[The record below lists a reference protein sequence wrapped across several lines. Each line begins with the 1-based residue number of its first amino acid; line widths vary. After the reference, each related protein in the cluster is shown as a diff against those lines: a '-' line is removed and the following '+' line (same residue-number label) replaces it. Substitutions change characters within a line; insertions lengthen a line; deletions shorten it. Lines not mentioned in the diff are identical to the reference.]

1 VAEAGG
7 AGPAGVDHVGLTVT
21 DLDAA
26 MAWYGEVFGLRVL
39 RGPDVIGGDE
49 ERVRDIFGPDVAD
62 FRIAYLGSETGT
74 RLQLF
79 EFTRPAVERRPESF
93 EYWRTGISHVGLAC
107 TDVAG
112 TVARLEA
119 RGGRR
124 RSAIHGAPPGP
135 VYCYCEDPDGNVIEL
150 IAPGA

>member
-1 VAEAGG
+1 MAHAETQGRT
-7 AGPAGVDHVGLTVT
+7 VIDHVGLTVT

-26 MAWYGEVFGLRVL
+26 IAWYGAVFGLEVL
-39 RGPDVIGGDE
+39 SGPDAIGGSE

-62 FRIAYLGSETGT
+62 FRIAYLDSGNGT

-79 EFTRPAVERRPESF
+79 EFTTPAVERRTESF
-93 EYWRTGISHVGLAC
+93 EFWFTGISHIGLGCDNVEA
-107 TDVAG
+107 A
-112 TVARLEA
+112 VARLEA
-119 RGGRR
+119 HGGRR